1 MSFGHTHSHLPALP
15 RVGFPLNRL
24 LVNLTLVTFMVGAL
38 AGAGCSGS
46 STSNTSPPPPTLQ
59 VELVPVASNFT
70 NPLDIQ
76 QPNDGSGRL
85 FVVEQGGRIK
95 FIQNG
100 NVPGTPYLDVSSLI
114 VSVGEEGLLGLA
126 FHPNF
131 SQNGCFYVNY
141 TTTRLTGA
149 LQTVI
154 AEYRATPVNA
164 NTVSTAT
171 EQRLITLDQPFS
183 NHNGGGLA
191 FGPDGD
197 LYIGLGD
204 GGGAGD
210 PNGNGQNKNTLL
222 GKLLRIQVNCNG
234 TYTIPADN
242 PFVGQSN
249 VRTEIWAYGLRNPFR
264 FSFDKSDGRLFA
276 GDVGQ
281 DRFEEVDIVNRGDN
295 LGWNIMEGDQCFSP
309 MTGCNMTGLKLPI
322 FTYDHSQLDETVI
335 GGYVYHGTNI
345 SALAG
350 NYVFGD
356 FISGRIWSLARNSQ
370 GQWVRTFLLNSAGN
384 DLASFGQDTNGELY
398 IARYSSG
405 VVARLHQVGTP

>member
-1 MSFGHTHSHLPALP
+1 M
-15 RVGFPLNRL
+15 
-24 LVNLTLVTFMVGAL
+24 
-38 AGAGCSGS
+38 
-46 STSNTSPPPPTLQ
+46 SNTSPPPPPTLQ
-59 VELVPVASNFT
+59 VELVPVASGFS

-85 FVVEQGGRIK
+85 FIVEQGGRIK
-95 FIQNG
+95 IIQNG
-100 NVPGTPYLDVSSLI
+100 NVLRIPYLDVSSLI
-114 VSVGEEGLLGLA
+114 VSGGEEGLLGLA

-141 TTTRLTGA
+141 TTTRLTRT

-154 AEYRATPVNA
+154 AEYRATPASA
-164 NTVSTAT
+164 NTVSTVT

-356 FISGRIWSLARNSQ
+356 FISGRIWSLAQNGQ

-405 VVARLHQVGTP
+405 VVARLHQIGTP

>member
-85 FVVEQGGRIK
+85 FIVEQGGRIK
-95 FIQNG
+95 IIQNG
-100 NVPGTPYLDVSSLI
+100 NVLRIPYLDVSSLI
-114 VSVGEEGLLGLA
+114 VSGGEEGLLGLA

-141 TTTRLTGA
+141 TTTRLTRT

-154 AEYRATPVNA
+154 AEYRATPASA
-164 NTVSTAT
+164 NTVSTVT